1 MKNYLKR
8 FTQTAFA
15 AVIAVL
21 VFSDL
26 AMAAE
31 PATESLWVNAQ
42 KAGVLRAGAGLAP
55 PDVIRDPQT
64 GEYSGIFVDLLR
76 EFADKELGGVKVQ
89 FVDTDWDN
97 MIAGLNS
104 NKWDVAMAINRKP
117 QRAMVIHFSEP
128 SRFFE
133 VSLVYNKDNP
143 KIKAISDFS
152 KNFDNENITFAVV
165 GGTAEEQALSARI
178 HKAKILKLPNIG
190 DVGLAVSSRRAD
202 VSVADSITNQLF
214 INANEGWAVAAIPD
228 PALAKQGIAYGFRRS
243 VPLDDIEAFNIF
255 IEQKAADGSVAR
267 LTQKYSAK
275 ATAQ

>member
-1 MKNYLKR
+1 MKKHLMHITR
-8 FTQTAFA
+8 TAA
-15 AVIAVL
+15 AAFIAAL
-21 VFSDL
+21 VFSNL
-26 AMAAE
+26 AAAAE
-31 PATESLWVNAQ
+31 PASEPLWANVQ
-42 KAGVLRAGAGLAP
+42 KSGVLRAGAGLAP

-143 KIKAISDFS
+143 KIKAVNDFS

-165 GGTAEEQALSARI
+165 GGTAEEQALSARV

-190 DVGLAVSSRRAD
+190 DVRLAVSSRRAD
-202 VSVADSITNQLF
+202 VSVADSVTNQLF
-214 INANEGWAVAAIPD
+214 INANEGWAVAAMPE

-275 ATAQ
+275 DPGQ

>member
-1 MKNYLKR
+1 MKKHLLHITR
-8 FTQTAFA
+8 TAA
-15 AVIAVL
+15 VAVIAAL
-21 VFSDL
+21 VFSNL
-26 AMAAE
+26 AAAAE
-31 PATESLWVNAQ
+31 PASEPLWTNVQ

-76 EFADKELGGVKVQ
+76 EFADKELGGVKVA

-117 QRAMVIHFSEP
+117 QRAMVIHFSQP

-133 VSLVYNKDNP
+133 VSLVFNKDNP
-143 KIKAISDFS
+143 KIKAISDFP

-165 GGTAEEQALSARI
+165 GGTAEEQALSARV

-190 DVGLAVSSRRAD
+190 DVRLAVSSRRAD
-202 VSVADSITNQLF
+202 VSVADSVTNQLF
-214 INANEGWAVAAIPD
+214 INVNEGWAVAAMPE

-255 IEQKAADGSVAR
+255 IEQKTADGSVAR

-275 ATAQ
+275 ETGQ